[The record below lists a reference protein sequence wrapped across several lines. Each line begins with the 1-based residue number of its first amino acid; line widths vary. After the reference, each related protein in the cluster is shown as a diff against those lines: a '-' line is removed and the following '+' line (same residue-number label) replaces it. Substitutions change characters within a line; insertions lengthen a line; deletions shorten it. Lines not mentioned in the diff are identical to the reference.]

1 MNFKEW
7 FLTEVSFKKIH
18 DLAVK
23 ANLDIFP
30 FDKKELIKGYETETE
45 HTGKMGKDTD
55 VIGKDKTK
63 ILKIAIA
70 HLREDP
76 HYYKKLAKTKI

>member
-7 FLTEVSFKKIH
+7 FLTEVSFKTIH
-18 DLAVK
+18 DLATK

-30 FDKKELIKGYETETE
+30 FDKEELIKGYETESE
-45 HTGKMGKDTD
+45 HAGKMGKDTD
-55 VIGKDKTK
+55 VIGKDKSK

-76 HYYKKLAKTKI
+76 HYYKKLVKAGI